1 MSLTLLIYIFLPII
15 LFNFC
20 VFAYTAVNNMTTQLN
35 FIETLTSSNYKKWKQ
50 DVEIVL
56 GLMDLD
62 FAFIEQKPAEPT
74 TTSTTDEKAKYEK
87 WMKANKLSL
96 MIMKRSISD
105 HIKGAIK
112 DNGNAKYFLS
122 AIGQKFLESDKAEIG
137 NLMDSL
143 STIKYDLVGSVRDHI
158 MKLVNIATKPNNLS
172 VTITDNFL
180 VHQSLRSFPQQF
192 NQLKTTYNA
201 QKDKCSVDEL
211 ITVCVVEEGSIQ
223 KEKVKGI
230 VNFVS
235 SSKSADYPSYKRKGG
250 PKFYKKKHGQSHCP
264 GGNRGHTNK
273 PGVNQ
278 GQSHNPLG
286 PQAVIKKE
294 IKCCDCKQVGHKKFG
309 CPLKKKSRSSKQTEA
324 KRG

>member
-250 PKFYKKKHGQSHCP
+250 PKFYKKKTWS
-264 GGNRGHTNK
+264 
-273 PGVNQ
+273 V
-278 GQSHNPLG
+278 SL
-286 PQAVIKKE
+286 
-294 IKCCDCKQVGHKKFG
+294 
-309 CPLKKKSRSSKQTEA
+309 SRW
-324 KRG
+324 